1 MIGAR
6 RSRAPAAPRVPD
18 RRSAGRVNRP
28 IHPWLA
34 LAVAVLSAAAT
45 AGEVRDRGSSVSP
58 EQRCGWF
65 ENPTPNNAW
74 LIDRDRTWLIAS
86 QSAEAPEI
94 EGEWPSGFGKDQ
106 WVRSNVGSYGYGCVC
121 MDVVSDPAS
130 GWITRIVDSQ
140 AQALAV
146 CLEDRSLPLA
156 TGMERPKPGSE

>member
-1 MIGAR
+1 MNHLSSKT
-6 RSRAPAAPRVPD
+6 RSLFAHRLRVGVLVTSVFAGVFASPGSAPAVQSIGD
-18 RRSAGRVNRP
+18 
-28 IHPWLA
+28 
-34 LAVAVLSAAAT
+34 
-45 AGEVRDRGSSVSP
+45 SP
-58 EQRCGWF
+58 ASERRCGWF

-74 LIDRDRTWLIAS
+74 LVDRDGTWLIAS
-86 QSAEAPEI
+86 QSAEAPEV

-156 TGMERPKPGSE
+156 TGMERPKPRSE

>member
-1 MIGAR
+1 MNR
-6 RSRAPAAPRVPD
+6 LSFKTRSLLVHRLRAGVLVTGVLAGVFASPASAPAAQAIGD
-18 RRSAGRVNRP
+18 
-28 IHPWLA
+28 
-34 LAVAVLSAAAT
+34 
-45 AGEVRDRGSSVSP
+45 SP
-58 EQRCGWF
+58 PTEQRCGWF

-86 QSAEAPEI
+86 QSGAAPAV

-106 WVRSNVGSYGYGCVC
+106 WVRSNTGSYGYGCVC
-121 MDVVSDPAS
+121 MDVVIDPAS

-140 AQALAV
+140 VQALAV